1 VVTTSAEVLEALKP
15 VMDPD
20 YPVSIT
26 DPRMGIVTKDF
37 IDVKD
42 RTIRVRFK
50 PTAFQCPMGGLIG
63 ILIRHKLEEVYPGF
77 KVEVTVLHGTHAQET
92 AVNSMIGDDS
102 KYVRIVQ
109 QLEERGMI

>member
-1 VVTTSAEVLEALKP
+1 
-15 VMDPD
+15 MDPD

-26 DPRMGIVTKDF
+26 DPRLAIVTEKS
-37 IDVKD
+37 IEVKD

-63 ILIRHKLEEVYPGF
+63 VLIRHKLEEVYPGF
-77 KVEVTVLHGTHAQET
+77 KVQVTVAPGTHAQES

-102 KYVRIVQ
+102 KYTRIVQ